1 MKIKRCLSMLLA
13 VLVLLCTI
21 ALPASAEGYTN
32 DIEPHCKSLFLVNLD
47 TDAVVYAYNPDE
59 QMPMAS
65 ITKIMTFIVAYENIS
80 DPENTVINTGDNF
93 YYALQGTDSSMAG
106 LYTDENL
113 TALQLYNMMLIPS
126 GNDAAYVLA
135 EYVGGDGGIDQFIN
149 MMNDKARELG
159 CNNTHFNDVSGLSSD
174 NHYSTARDLATI
186 AQYALTLPYFAE
198 ITNLTYYTLPAT
210 NRSES
215 RTVYTTN
222 AMLNQNMDDGAYYYE
237 YTRGIKTGTTDEAG
251 YCVVTSAVK
260 GGYSYLCVA
269 LGNPSVDSE
278 GNPISVRGDMLDSK
292 ALYEWA
298 FDNFEL
304 KTVLSAGE
312 ILADVDLDY
321 VWGKDSLQLMA
332 SASCTALLPSE
343 VEPSSIMMSFDLP
356 DQVDAPIAKGTKI
369 GTVTLRYA
377 DTDIRTVDL
386 VAAESVER
394 SDIAAVLTTGQ
405 ELLTS
410 PWFKIVTVVLIF
422 FVILYVIMLV
432 VYNVKR
438 KRITGDKRR

>member
-1 MKIKRCLSMLLA
+1 MKIKRCLAIVLA
-13 VLVLLCTI
+13 VLLLLCTM

-47 TDAVVYAYNPDE
+47 TGATVYALNPDE

-80 DPENTVINTGDNF
+80 DPENTVINTGEDF

-113 TALQLYNMMLIPS
+113 TALELYNLMLIPS

-135 EYVGGDGGIDQFIN
+135 DYVGGEGGIDQFVN

-159 CNNTHFNDVSGLSSD
+159 CNNTHFTDAIGLSSD

-186 AQYALTLPYFAE
+186 TQYALTLPYFAE
-198 ITNLTYYTLPAT
+198 ITNSTYYTLPET

-251 YCVVTSAVK
+251 YCVVTSAVQ

-269 LGNPSVDSE
+269 LGSPTHD
-278 GNPISVRGDMLDSK
+278 GNGNTIDVRGDMLDSK

-298 FDNFEL
+298 FESFEL
-304 KTVLSAGE
+304 KTVLSVGE

-332 SASCTALLPSE
+332 SSSCTALLPSE

-356 DQVDAPIAKGTKI
+356 DHVDAPIAKGTKI

-394 SDIAAVLTTGQ
+394 SDIAAVLSTGQ

-410 PWFKIVTVVLIF
+410 PWFKIITVVLIIF
-422 FVILYVIMLV
+422 IALYVVMLI

-438 KRITGDKRR
+438 KRIMEGKRR